1 MTLWTRRPQCYIIL
15 LHWGPV
21 RKEPTMERRK
31 DSKGR
36 VLKKGESER
45 KDGRYQ
51 YRYIDAWKKRQTI
64 YASDLKELREKEAQI
79 QKDIDDGINY
89 AEGKIKVYDFLKEY
103 FDSKKIYQ
111 VIQSYRTMQPLKC
124 SSKILLGK
132 CQRQR

>member
-1 MTLWTRRPQCYIIL
+1 
-15 LHWGPV
+15 
-21 RKEPTMERRK
+21 MERRK

-64 YASDLKELREKEAQI
+64 YAFDLKELREKEKRI

-89 AEGKIKVYDFLKEY
+89 AEGNITVAELVERYLALKQGVRYATRVTYDFV
-103 FDSKKIYQ
+103 KKPTAKGT
-111 VIQSYRTMQPLKC
+111 V
-124 SSKILLGK
+124 
-132 CQRQR
+132 

>member
-1 MTLWTRRPQCYIIL
+1 MVGSDILNMTLWTKRPQCYIIL

-64 YASDLKELREKEAQI
+64 YASDLKELRDKETQI
-79 QKDIDDGINY
+79 QKDAFDGIDY
-89 AEGKIKVYDFLKEY
+89 SKGKITVCKLLEDY
-103 FDSKKIYQ
+103 FETKKRG
-111 VIQSYRTMQPLKC
+111 S
-124 SSKILLGK
+124 ILETLY
-132 CQRQR
+132 